1 MYFSFVFMMIAY
13 ISTNGA
19 VYAFKNKKTTFV
31 KCR

>member
-19 VYAFKNKKTTFV
+19 VYAFKKK
-31 KCR
+31 KDYICKM

>member
-19 VYAFKNKKTTFV
+19 VYAFKKK
-31 KCR
+31 KRLHL